1 MVGGGKGGG
10 GFHHFISPDEYIS
23 IGTSGESGGVRC
35 NAGHSDREVLKG
47 TLKHVYVNL
56 WARAKGQG
64 RCLDKG
70 ASLTEP
76 LTSERLKPEADQK
89 HVFPRRRR
97 LESRRVSANR
107 DKEPLSRRLLGD

>member
-1 MVGGGKGGG
+1 M
-10 GFHHFISPDEYIS
+10 
-23 IGTSGESGGVRC
+23 RC

-56 WARAKGQG
+56 WARATGQG

-89 HVFPRRRR
+89 HVFPRHRR

-107 DKEPLSRRLLGD
+107 DKEPLSRLTLVKRDLVLPSVPPLAKTSRNSSARLSLARR